1 MNNACSYIWCQRR
14 MPTLEYSYIHLLQDH
29 QADHGW
35 KWNGASQHPP
45 LSKSIHNILLRD
57 TSSIFEVSQSFRIS
71 GALKIYN
78 KKTSK
83 LSGYYKINWLHSNTW
98 ICKIMLPLSQWLELY
113 RIFWKMWKTHQQL
126 NSGKNQGVC
135 ENRKQELPP
144 QVEAFP
150 AMPDVRTLWCHRC
163 FSSES

>member
-1 MNNACSYIWCQRR
+1 
-14 MPTLEYSYIHLLQDH
+14 MPEAYAHPRIFLYSPIT
-29 QADHGW
+29 GSSGGSW
-35 KWNGASQHPP
+35 VKMEWSKSTPP

-57 TSSIFEVSQSFRIS
+57 TFFIFEFHSLFVFL
-71 GALKIYN
+71 ALSRYMT
-78 KKTSK
+78 KTSK
-83 LSGYYKINWLHSNTW
+83 LSGYYKINWLPGNTW